1 MTKISK
7 LSLSTALA
15 LLTATAAVQADTVVV
30 YSAAPQQ
37 LIDDLVPMFEK
48 ATGHDVE
55 LVKAGSG
62 ELLNRLRAEKGQQTA
77 DVIWSVDGS
86 LLDINAEL
94 FQAYEPAGAEH
105 IYPMFRTSEI
115 WTPFTAV
122 VMAFAVNKEA
132 LGDAPVPTSW
142 ADLAKPEYED
152 LISSAAAD
160 RSGSAFIQLASVL
173 QNAETEE
180 AGWETYKGIMSN
192 MVISSSSGAVP
203 RFVNDGELA
212 IGITLEDAASRYRD
226 GGGPVEIV
234 YPSEGTA
241 IVPDAMALLADA
253 PHEDAGKSFIDFIA
267 SADAQAVVAA
277 VGRRPIRSDVA
288 SKDSLLPLSEV
299 PAGKYDELWAA
310 ENRERLIKEWQDLS
324 LDLL

>member
-1 MTKISK
+1 MTVFSKIGLTS
-7 LSLSTALA
+7 ALA
-15 LLTATAAVQADTVVV
+15 LAAGTFAAQAETVVV

-37 LIDDLVPMFEK
+37 LIDELLPMFED

-55 LVKAGSG
+55 VVKAGSG
-62 ELLNRLRAEKGQQTA
+62 ELLNRLRAEQGQQTA

-94 FQAYEPAGAEH
+94 FAPYAPADADM
-105 IYPMFRTSEI
+105 IYDMFRTSDV

-122 VMAFAVNKEA
+122 VMAFAVNEDA
-132 LGDAPVPTSW
+132 LDDLPVPTSW
-142 ADLAKPEYED
+142 ADLAKPEYD
-152 LISSAAAD
+152 DMISSAGAD
-160 RSGSAFIQLASVL
+160 RSGSAYIQLATVI

-180 AGWETYKGIMSN
+180 AGWELYEGIMSN

-253 PHEDAGKSFIDFIA
+253 PHADAGKAFIDFIV
-267 SADAQAVVAA
+267 SPEAQAVVAE
-277 VGRRPIRSDVA
+277 VGRRPIRTDVPA
-288 SKDSLLPLSEV
+288 KDTLIPLEEV
-299 PAGKYDELWAA
+299 PAGKYDSIWAA
-310 ENRERLIKEWQDLS
+310 ENRERLIDQWQDMS

>member
-1 MTKISK
+1 MTRFTKPGLTS
-7 LSLSTALA
+7 ALA
-15 LLTATAAVQADTVVV
+15 LAASVAAAHADTVVV

-37 LIDDLVPMFEK
+37 MIDDLLPMFEE

-62 ELLNRLRAEKGQQTA
+62 ELLNRLRAEAGQQTA

-86 LLDINAEL
+86 LLDLNAEL
-94 FQAYEPAGAEH
+94 FAPYEPTDADMF
-105 IYPMFRTSEI
+105 YDMFRTSEV

-122 VMAFAVNKEA
+122 VMAFAVNEEA
-132 LGDAPVPTSW
+132 LGDLPAPTSW
-142 ADLAKPEYED
+142 ADLAKPEYEGM
-152 LISSAAAD
+152 ISSAAAD
-160 RSGSAFIQLASVL
+160 RSGSAYIQLATVI
-173 QNAETEE
+173 QNAETED
-180 AGWETYKGIMSN
+180 AGWETYKGIMKN

-253 PHEDAGKSFIDFIA
+253 PHPDAGKEFIDFIA
-267 SADAQAVVAA
+267 SPEAQEVVAEI
-277 VGRRPIRSDVA
+277 GRRPIRTDVSA
-288 SKDSLLPLSEV
+288 KDTLIPLDKV
-299 PAGKYDELWAA
+299 PAGKYDSIWAA
-310 ENRERLIKEWQDLS
+310 ENRERLIETWQDLS